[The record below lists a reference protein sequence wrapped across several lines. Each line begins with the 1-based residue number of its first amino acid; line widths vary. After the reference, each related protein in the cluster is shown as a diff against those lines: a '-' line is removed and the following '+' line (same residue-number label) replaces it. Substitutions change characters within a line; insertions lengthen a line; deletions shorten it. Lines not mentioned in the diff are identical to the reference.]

1 MKRKNYNI
9 YDIPWDKE
17 PTKVK
22 AEEYFKYFDMGTLS
36 DSIETNTDI
45 SSLYIMAHKDLTEA
59 VENNMS
65 DENGELILFDKTKY
79 DRGTFSAYIISKDM
93 PEVAMKNGDC
103 VILDINRK
111 HFSGNGLYVLN
122 TSGVL
127 NIQYIP
133 ASDDTD
139 FLIIEAKVCEIRR
152 KV

>member
-1 MKRKNYNI
+1 
-9 YDIPWDKE
+9 
-17 PTKVK
+17 
-22 AEEYFKYFDMGTLS
+22 MGTLS

-103 VILDINRK
+103 VILDINKK